1 MDRGQIGPGEVLCWR
16 TPGLAESFFLGD
28 MRPCR
33 RKPFFLGDMML
44 QRENRNENR
53 FCNAWRL
60 GSTIPFFFFWQ
71 LASSMLLWRLGSTI
85 PFFFFGSCHLTLS
98 HWAFMA
104 QWPDGVWKKTP
115 GLFFFWF
122 LGQCPSQC
130 VQTKKKTKIKKK
142 AAKKKSCYINIKKKK
157 SPFPFFLYGL

>member
-44 QRENRNENR
+44 QRENRNGNR

-60 GSTIPFFFFWQ
+60 GSTIPFFFFLAAGILNVTVAPWQ
-71 LASSMLLWRLGSTI
+71 YNSLFFFLAAAISHCPTGHLWPSGQMASGKKRLA
-85 PFFFFGSCHLTLS
+85 FFFFGSLANVL
-98 HWAFMA
+98 
-104 QWPDGVWKKTP
+104 
-115 GLFFFWF
+115 
-122 LGQCPSQC
+122 PSVC
-130 VQTKKKTKIKKK
+130 KRKKKQK
-142 AAKKKSCYINIKKKK
+142 
-157 SPFPFFLYGL
+157 

>member
-1 MDRGQIGPGEVLCWR
+1 MLEDAWAGRILFFRRYEALSSEALFFRRYDASARKSQDKIDFFMPGA
-16 TPGLAESFFLGD
+16 LAVQF
-28 MRPCR
+28 P
-33 RKPFFLGDMML
+33 
-44 QRENRNENR
+44 
-53 FCNAWRL
+53 
-60 GSTIPFFFFWQ
+60 FFWQ

>member
-44 QRENRNENR
+44 QRENRNGNR
-53 FCNAWRL
+53 FCNA
-60 GSTIPFFFFWQ
+60 
-71 LASSMLLWRLGSTI
+71 WRLGSTI

>member
-44 QRENRNENR
+44 QRENRNGNR

-60 GSTIPFFFFWQ
+60 GSTIPFFF
-71 LASSMLLWRLGSTI
+71 LAAAISHCPTGHLWPSGQMASGKKRLA
-85 PFFFFGSCHLTLS
+85 FFFFGSLANVLPSVCKR
-98 HWAFMA
+98 
-104 QWPDGVWKKTP
+104 KKN
-115 GLFFFWF
+115 
-122 LGQCPSQC
+122 
-130 VQTKKKTKIKKK
+130 KN
-142 AAKKKSCYINIKKKK
+142 KKKSCKKKVL
-157 SPFPFFLYGL
+157 LYKY

>member
-44 QRENRNENR
+44 QRENRNGNR

-85 PFFFFGSCHLTLS
+85 PFFFLAAAISHCPTGHLWPSGQMASGKKRLAFFFFGSLANVL
-98 HWAFMA
+98 
-104 QWPDGVWKKTP
+104 
-115 GLFFFWF
+115 
-122 LGQCPSQC
+122 PSVC
-130 VQTKKKTKIKKK
+130 KRKKKQK
-142 AAKKKSCYINIKKKK
+142 
-157 SPFPFFLYGL
+157 

>member
-44 QRENRNENR
+44 QRETLTMKIDVA
-53 FCNAWRL
+53 AWGL
-60 GSTIPFFFFWQ
+60 SSTTF
-71 LASSMLLWRLGSTI
+71 L
-85 PFFFFGSCHLTLS
+85 FFFGSCHLTLS

-115 GLFFFWF
+115 GLFFFGS
-122 LGQCPSQC
+122 LANVLPSVC
-130 VQTKKKTKIKKK
+130 KRKKKTKIKKK

-157 SPFPFFLYGL
+157 SPFSFFL

>member
-44 QRENRNENR
+44 QRENRNGNR

-60 GSTIPFFFFWQ
+60 GSTIPFFFLAAGILNVTVAPWQ
-71 LASSMLLWRLGSTI
+71 YNS
-85 PFFFFGSCHLTLS
+85 
-98 HWAFMA
+98 
-104 QWPDGVWKKTP
+104 
-115 GLFFFWF
+115 LFFFLAAAISHCPTGHLWPSGQMASGKKRLAFFF
-122 LGQCPSQC
+122 LVPWPMSFPVCANE
-130 VQTKKKTKIKKK
+130 KKNKN
-142 AAKKKSCYINIKKKK
+142 KKKSCKKKVL
-157 SPFPFFLYGL
+157 LYKY

>member
-1 MDRGQIGPGEVLCWR
+1 MLEDAWAGRILFFRRYEALSSEALFFRRYDASARKSQDKIDFFMPGA
-16 TPGLAESFFLGD
+16 LAVQF
-28 MRPCR
+28 
-33 RKPFFLGDMML
+33 
-44 QRENRNENR
+44 
-53 FCNAWRL
+53 
-60 GSTIPFFFFWQ
+60 PFFFFGSWHPQ
-71 LASSMLLWRLGSTI
+71 CYCGALAVQF

-130 VQTKKKTKIKKK
+130 VQTKKKNKN
-142 AAKKKSCYINIKKKK
+142 KKKSCKKKVL
-157 SPFPFFLYGL
+157 LYKY